1 MAARTSKTKTSARS
15 RPTSATGQG
24 DDIGAAELARRVSES
39 VRRFRSERR
48 LSLDDL
54 SVRSG
59 VSRAALS
66 QVEGGRT
73 NPTLAVLWKIAVGLE
88 IPFHDLLGPGSTQ
101 SVLVLRAGDSVALK
115 SGDGRTES
123 RLLSPGGASGET
135 EVYELK
141 FQPKAVHKSDPHA
154 RGTTETL
161 IVLTGSLVLGAADAT
176 YQLATGDS
184 VFFHADVPHYYA
196 NKSTRETRCLD
207 IIHYARS

>member
-1 MAARTSKTKTSARS
+1 M
-15 RPTSATGQG
+15 
-24 DDIGAAELARRVSES
+24 
-39 VRRFRSERR
+39 
-48 LSLDDL
+48 
-54 SVRSG
+54 
-59 VSRAALS
+59 
-66 QVEGGRT
+66 
-73 NPTLAVLWKIAVGLE
+73 
-88 IPFHDLLGPGSTQ
+88 
-101 SVLVLRAGDSVALK
+101 LRAGDSVALK

-135 EVYELK
+135 EVYELR
-141 FQPKAVHKSDPHA
+141 FQPKAMHKSDPHA

-207 IIHYARS
+207 IIHYARV